1 MKISFILPGF
11 GRAGGIKAPVQIAN
25 CLLGRGHNVRL
36 VVNTKSENTIEDL
49 RKLWIKMRF
58 PGNNNWLD
66 SFNGQIEKY
75 SDVTRCCFGEDEIVI
90 LSGWWAA
97 REFHR
102 LKRRPA
108 VTLHCIDGVLEDTEL
123 MKEAWGED
131 IPKIAV
137 ASYIEKVIEE
147 ICGQNIMAV
156 IPNGVDTGQYYP
168 SVSDS
173 QRDGVGTIFSRSY
186 LKDPETILNVLELLR
201 ARCPRIP
208 QRVFG
213 ICRRSRQIPRRIYY
227 RLPSLERARQIY
239 SRSLVWFVASR
250 SEGFSIPVLEA
261 MACGCAVVATDCG
274 GPRDIIVNGEN
285 GFLVETANAEQIAD
299 KIKLLLDNPEL
310 RQRFVIKSRDT
321 VRAFSWDNSA
331 DKLEEVLHSLVI
343 KHSIR
348 NAKKGGENTVIAVA
362 PAAEF

>member
-1 MKISFILPGF
+1 MKITFILPGSS
-11 GRAGGIKAPVQIAN
+11 RSGGIKAPVQIAN
-25 CLLGRGHNVRL
+25 CLLRRGYDVRL
-36 VVNTKSENTIEDL
+36 VVNTKSENVKETL

-66 SFNGQIEKY
+66 LFNGQVEKY

-108 VTLHCIDGVLEDTEL
+108 VTLHYIDGVVESTEL

-137 ASYIEKVIEE
+137 ASYIEKI
-147 ICGQNIMAV
+147 IKGLCGQNIMAV
-156 IPNGVDTGQYYP
+156 IPNGVDTSQYYP
-168 SVSDS
+168 SVPDI
-173 QRDGVGTIFSRSY
+173 QRDGVGTIFGSLP
-186 LKDPETILNVLELLR
+186 LKDPVTILKVLELLR
-201 ARCPRIP
+201 ANCPQIP

-213 ICRRSRQIPRRIYY
+213 ICRRPRQIPRRTYH
-227 RLPSLERARQIY
+227 RLPSIEMARQIY

-250 SEGFSIPVLEA
+250 SEGFAIPVLEA

-285 GFLVETANAEQIAD
+285 GFLAETANAKQIAD
-299 KIKLLLDNPEL
+299 KIKLLLDNPQL
-310 RQRFVIKSRDT
+310 RRRFVIKSKDT
-321 VRAFSWDNSA
+321 VRAFSWDKSA
-331 DKLEEVLHSLVI
+331 DKLEEVLHSVV
-343 KHSIR
+343 S
-348 NAKKGGENTVIAVA
+348 AKKEDENAVIAVA
-362 PAAEF
+362 